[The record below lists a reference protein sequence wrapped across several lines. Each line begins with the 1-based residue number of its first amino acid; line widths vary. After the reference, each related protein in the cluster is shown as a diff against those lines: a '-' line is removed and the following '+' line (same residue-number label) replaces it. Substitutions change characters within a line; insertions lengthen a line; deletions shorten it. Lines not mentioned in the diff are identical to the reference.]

1 MAFSSAITGRTKW
14 GNKMVHWG
22 TYTNSVGSGT
32 GGDIDT
38 GMRMCDLLVIIP
50 VHTAVAGNAPVVNET
65 FPVLGVSGLT
75 ARVTIVTDAVMNGN
89 WWAIGV

>member
-1 MAFSSAITGRTKW
+1 MAFTSAITGRTKW

-38 GMRMCDLLVIIP
+38 GMRSCDFLVIIP
-50 VHTAVAGNAPVVNET
+50 TYTAVSANSPVVNET
-65 FPVLGVSGLT
+65 FPLVGTSGAT
-75 ARVTIVTDAVMNGN
+75 AKVTIVTDAVMNGY
-89 WWAIGV
+89 WMCFGV